1 VTAQPDTCLHSGHRR
16 RGVSVLL
23 AGLALLVA
31 LALPAAGADYRT
43 AGYMYLSPLPAAEY
57 CSPQTALVL
66 VRFQNIPPSAVT
78 NLAQFIQVTGAT
90 TGIHAGQTKVASDG
104 RTVIFTMSTAFSPY
118 ERVTVALNPLV
129 APGTVGVIGPYQ
141 YQFMISGPMSGGITQ
156 LPPNGTITARGDNPP
171 NEAKERAF
179 DGYVGTKW
187 LDFSV
192 PNGTANFSWIQ
203 YVYPT
208 NDSRIIVQYS
218 ITSANDVPARD
229 PKDWHFYGVDGLG
242 NLTLLDT
249 RTNQTF
255 PNRFQTLSFGVNNT
269 NAYRGYRLEITGVLD
284 PTTAGAVQLAELQFF
299 EPNPNPVITAR
310 GDNPPNE
317 TKDKA
322 FDNNTATKWLDFSV
336 PNGTANF
343 SWIQYVYAGIE
354 AHLVNQYSIT
364 SANDF
369 PDRDPQD
376 WHLYGVSG
384 SGNLSLLDT
393 QTNQIFSS
401 RFRRGFI
408 LTTTTALIG
417 ATVWKYPGLVIP
429 ARPLPFNCPN

>member
-1 VTAQPDTCLHSGHRR
+1 
-16 RGVSVLL
+16 
-23 AGLALLVA
+23 
-31 LALPAAGADYRT
+31 
-43 AGYMYLSPLPAAEY
+43 
-57 CSPQTALVL
+57 
-66 VRFQNIPPSAVT
+66 
-78 NLAQFIQVTGAT
+78 
-90 TGIHAGQTKVASDG
+90 
-104 RTVIFTMSTAFSPY
+104 MSTAFSPY

-141 YQFMISGPMSGGITQ
+141 YQVMISGPMSGGITP

-171 NEAKERAF
+171 NETKERAF

-187 LDFSV
+187 LDFAV

-249 RTNQTF
+249 RTTQTF

-354 AHLVNQYSIT
+354 AHVVNQYSIS

-384 SGNLSLLDT
+384 SGDLTLLDT

-401 RFRRGFI
+401 RFQTRSYTNNNNSPFRGYRLEITRVGNPATAVAVQLSELNFIQTPGAAQILVTPGQTKVSPSVTVLTPSQAPPAKAGAAPNLAIIMPNAVSIPTDFPRVNITVNNNPDPDYIFMDNKGAADMPTMLSSTTMARRFGICEFRMS
-408 LTTTTALIG
+408 G
-417 ATVWKYPGLVIP
+417 VI
-429 ARPLPFNCPN
+429 